1 MPGTMLRP
9 PFTAGGGG
17 RARALLLLVL
27 LQACAFFFAQA
38 QQNLDIERK
47 VDLTMAVVRSQ
58 ATIRVS
64 DLQGS
69 YIVSFPAA
77 LAPKLSFL
85 QVAVGGDQVLLPTRL
100 PDAGD
105 GLAHYEVQVPG
116 GMTEATIQVFATFA
130 GALTPLPAEIAQG
143 ENQLVQ
149 YFDSHTVPSRYP
161 TATQTSTFKLGV
173 SHVES
178 FTKKSPYAVAGQD
191 LVFGPFP
198 DVAGGAES
206 LSPFMIHYQ
215 NNAPFAKALQAIR
228 EIEVSHWGNV
238 AFEEFVE
245 VHHAGA
251 VLKGGFS
258 RLDYQM
264 RGAPSAFQGLVA
276 VLPPGARNIYYRD
289 QIGNISTSL
298 IRYRPHGVE
307 LDLLSRFPLFGGWK
321 NQFYQGYSVPV
332 EELLVSGVEG
342 DASRYALTVPFSV
355 PFTELWVEDLTVKV
369 VLPEWA
375 TDVQVKMPFDV
386 DEEYQTSRLTFLD
399 TSVSGGRPV
408 VVIKKRNVVAEHI
421 QPMVITYSF
430 PKRAMLLEPLYLVLA
445 FFFFFLVCML
455 FVRIDLRITSD
466 SDKKKKCKTQ

>member
-1 MPGTMLRP
+1 MQGMSQRP
-9 PFTAGGGG
+9 PFAAAGGPTT
-17 RARALLLLVL
+17 ALLLFVL
-27 LQACAFFFAQA
+27 LQACAFFVQA
-38 QQNLDIERK
+38 QQNLDIVRK

-85 QVAVGGDQVLLPTRL
+85 QVVLGGNQVLFPTRM

-105 GLAHYEVQVPG
+105 GLAHYDVQVPG
-116 GMTEATIQVFATFA
+116 GMVEATFQVFATFA
-130 GALTPLPAEIAQG
+130 GALKPLPAEIAQS

-149 YFDSHTVPSRYP
+149 YFDSHTVPSLYP
-161 TATQTSTFKLGV
+161 TTTQTSTFTVGI
-173 SHVES
+173 SHIES
-178 FTKKSPYAVAGQD
+178 FTKTNPYAMAGQD
-191 LVFGPFP
+191 LSFGPFP

-264 RGAPSAFQGLVA
+264 GGSPSAFQGLVA
-276 VLPPGARNIYYRD
+276 VLPSGARNIYYRD
-289 QIGNISTSL
+289 QIGNISTSS

-307 LDLLSRFPLFGGWK
+307 LDLQSRFPLFGGWK

-342 DASRYALTVPFSV
+342 DANQYALTVPFSV
-355 PFTELWVEDLTVKV
+355 PFSELWVEELTVKV

-375 TDVQVKMPFDV
+375 TNMQVQLPFDV

-399 TSVSGGRPV
+399 TSLSGGRPV
-408 VVIKKRNVVAEHI
+408 VVLKKRNVVAEHI
-421 QPMVITYSF
+421 QPMIITYSF

-455 FVRIDLRITSD
+455 FARVDLRVTPD
-466 SDKKKKCKTQ
+466 SEKVKKSKTH